1 MKKKIIFFSAIIF
14 SLYSCK
20 TPPETDNLLKTKSQE
35 IQTLS
40 LLFLGDIMA
49 HAENFKMQDFNK
61 IWTEVK
67 PIFSKCDFVFGN
79 IESPVDDRRPFSSY
93 PEFNMKNSYP
103 KAMIDAGIN
112 VFSLANNHTNDQKI
126 DGILQTFLW
135 AETNENSNKIY
146 FS

>member
-49 HAENFKMQDFNK
+49 HAENFKMQDFNI
-61 IWTEVK
+61 IWT
-67 PIFSKCDFVFGN
+67 
-79 IESPVDDRRPFSSY
+79 
-93 PEFNMKNSYP
+93 
-103 KAMIDAGIN
+103 
-112 VFSLANNHTNDQKI
+112 
-126 DGILQTFLW
+126 
-135 AETNENSNKIY
+135 
-146 FS
+146 